1 MSFEKAMSPYALLL
15 WCGLGLLGVTEAVG
29 GLGALQ
35 AVLLGWAWI
44 GFDGFFG
51 RHSWNQEIKSC
62 RRAGCVEWPCAGCN
76 GRNTTAGN
84 GTKSQ
89 CLGEGAESG
98 SNAYRFSRRFVKDW
112 RNAERWH
119 SHTQIELLSDGC
131 DSSQAK
137 NLGQSEFGDFRAV
150 AQRSQVVAG
159 KNHFVKAWVRRMGRC
174 WLGNVQE
181 CQGWSTRS

>member
-1 MSFEKAMSPYALLL
+1 MYVYIFAKVLGERNSETWGLRKILKACLAPHIFISFQPTPVSHLASLPRDFKLEMSFQKAMSPYALLL

-51 RHSWNQEIKSC
+51 HHSWNQGIKSC

-84 GTKSQ
+84 GTESQ

-119 SHTQIELLSDGC
+119 THTHTH
-131 DSSQAK
+131 K
-137 NLGQSEFGDFRAV
+137 
-150 AQRSQVVAG
+150 
-159 KNHFVKAWVRRMGRC
+159 
-174 WLGNVQE
+174 
-181 CQGWSTRS
+181 